1 MKEKYI
7 YTGETWEEFE
17 RKKFIKAGLNPDDI
31 MKSAET
37 ASDPT
42 SNNPNATPEGNHS
55 VSNKTSKKPTNLPLI
70 FAIIIII
77 ILLMQLTY
85 THYKSYTIDDIEAA
99 YDDGYNEGVDTG
111 YKRGYDTGYR
121 QGVDIGSMESRYSSS
136 SAYDD
141 SYSYD
146 YDVPSSAVYVT
157 ASGSKYHKSWCQY
170 VRNKAQLYYY
180 DSATE
185 AEWDGY
191 SACSVCF

>member
-1 MKEKYI
+1 MQYLLRFIMKEKYI

-77 ILLMQLTY
+77 ILLMMT
-85 THYKSYTIDDIEAA
+85 DIMK
-99 YDDGYNEGVDTG
+99 V
-111 YKRGYDTGYR
+111 
-121 QGVDIGSMESRYSSS
+121 
-136 SAYDD
+136 
-141 SYSYD
+141 
-146 YDVPSSAVYVT
+146 
-157 ASGSKYHKSWCQY
+157 
-170 VRNKAQLYYY
+170 
-180 DSATE
+180 
-185 AEWDGY
+185 
-191 SACSVCF
+191 